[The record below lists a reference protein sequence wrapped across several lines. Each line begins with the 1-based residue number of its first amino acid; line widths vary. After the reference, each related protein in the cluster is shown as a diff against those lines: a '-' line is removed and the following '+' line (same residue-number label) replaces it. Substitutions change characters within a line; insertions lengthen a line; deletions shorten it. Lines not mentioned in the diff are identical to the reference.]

1 MFEKKGTFWYSS
13 RVRISG
19 GSPRA
24 SECAARAVS
33 TETES
38 SITRCCRSL
47 SLCSAAVCAFLSFI
61 FIYTRGT
68 HNGDDDDDGGGDTFI
83 NKYTH
88 TQEKGRGRTNKQ
100 TERER
105 KKRTEAM
112 VVWIETFPLALL
124 RVIKEL
130 CAACQHWL
138 MPTLAD
144 VVVPLNKI
152 KKGPPAA
159 SRELAEHQ
167 N

>member
-1 MFEKKGTFWYSS
+1 MFEKKGLFGTSS

-47 SLCSAAVCAFLSFI
+47 SLCSAAALCAPFFLVFFI
-61 FIYTRGT
+61 NTRGT
-68 HNGDDDDDGGGDTFI
+68 HNGDGDDDDGGDTFI

-88 TQEKGRGRTNKQ
+88 TRKEQGENKQ
-100 TERER
+100 TNRKRE
-105 KKRTEAM
+105 KSEAI

-130 CAACQHWL
+130 CVACQHCL

-152 KKGPPAA
+152 
-159 SRELAEHQ
+159 
-167 N
+167 